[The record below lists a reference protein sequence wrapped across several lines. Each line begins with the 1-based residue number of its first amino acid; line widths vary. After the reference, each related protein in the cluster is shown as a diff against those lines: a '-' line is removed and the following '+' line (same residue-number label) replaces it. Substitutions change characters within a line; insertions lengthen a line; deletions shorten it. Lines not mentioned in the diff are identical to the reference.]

1 MVWRRCGKPSGG
13 DQELFYIRTVWGKG
27 YRFEGEREKKE
38 FIVCGMDMASF
49 CGRRSQP
56 AVFYVGQIR
65 DGGVDLQMLYGSE
78 RDALL

>member
-13 DQELFYIRTVWGKG
+13 DQELFYIRTVWGKE

-56 AVFYVGQIR
+56 AVFLCR
-65 DGGVDLQMLYGSE
+65 ADS
-78 RDALL
+78 